1 MKIIGIVTFHFSIRN
16 LQNKFTI
23 PFIVTSN
30 DIANPI
36 IGFNIIEHLV
46 KESSSDS
53 FNPISNIF
61 PNTKENK
68 TELVTN
74 LIQENSKISDLIG
87 TVKSVENIKITPNSF
102 SFVKFKHK
110 SNVIGKKTIPVI
122 FQPTFDL
129 SLELTLTENLV
140 TLKSRLIKI
149 PVFIL
154 TAKDIFIRSG
164 SLMGNLERVA
174 TAIPLELKPIEIPA
188 DVSKIEVD
196 IESKPNGLQELTFLI
211 YPKINEY
218 EWRSFFLMRVIF
230 FQKIMVI

>member
-1 MKIIGIVTFHFSIRN
+1 MGDKSRILTLRTSNKTEMKIIGIVSFHLSIQN
-16 LQNKFTI
+16 LQNKFTV

-36 IGFNIIEHLV
+36 TGFNIIEHLV

-61 PNTKENK
+61 PNMKENK
-68 TELVTN
+68 TELITN

-87 TVKSVENIKITPNSF
+87 TVKSVENIKITPNPF
-102 SFVKFKHK
+102 SFVIFKHK
-110 SNVIGKKTIPVI
+110 SNVIDEKTIPVI

-129 SLELTLTENLV
+129 SLQLILSENLV

-154 TAKDIFIRSG
+154 TAKDIFIRS
-164 SLMGNLERVA
+164 
-174 TAIPLELKPIEIPA
+174 
-188 DVSKIEVD
+188 D
-196 IESKPNGLQELTFLI
+196 
-211 YPKINEY
+211 
-218 EWRSFFLMRVIF
+218 
-230 FQKIMVI
+230 